1 MFKCDTCCHLVSDH
15 VGPNGQCLG
24 VAGIPGCGCERY
36 IKKPADTGPSLR
48 PEDIRSKDYDSPAFP
63 THPYIRHDENGFV
76 VENNL
81 GSQGITMRDYFAA
94 AAVPGLLP
102 NNGGLPERDW
112 AGIDEG
118 LLSGEEI
125 VALRAYK
132 IADAMLN
139 RRRL

>member
-36 IKKPADTGPSLR
+36 IKKPTEPRDDGGT
-48 PEDIRSKDYDSPAFP
+48 AFP
-63 THPYIRHDENGFV
+63 I
-76 VENNL
+76 
-81 GSQGITMRDYFAA
+81 ITPDTPAYDHVPVSPGMTLRDYFAA
-94 AAVPGLLP
+94 AAISGLIP
-102 NNGGLPERDW
+102 DDGIPHRGW
-112 AGIDEG
+112 AGVDDG
-118 LLSGEEI
+118 MLSGEEL
-125 VALRAYK
+125 VARRAYL